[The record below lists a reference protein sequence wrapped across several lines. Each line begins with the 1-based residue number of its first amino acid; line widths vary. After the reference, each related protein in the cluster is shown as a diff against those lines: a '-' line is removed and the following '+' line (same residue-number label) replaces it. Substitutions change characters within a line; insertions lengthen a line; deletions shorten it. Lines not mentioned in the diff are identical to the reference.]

1 MTNNCDL
8 EKVRPPAILVTGVPR
23 SGTTWLARLL
33 ATAPGT
39 AMTGREPMNPGAR
52 QYSLGGTLEG
62 WSRLQQ
68 PSPRQKRA
76 LRSAYRGVNPFVYS
90 RYGRRQWA
98 APFSRTRLI
107 MKDPFAMLSISAI
120 RRVTRARA
128 ILIYRHPGAVL
139 ASYRRMG
146 WAPDLDQI
154 VPILRQHP
162 DQTGDLD
169 LAHIGLGRTSSEA
182 AEMGLFWAGLH
193 SLALG
198 DVATTDTIVLA
209 HDEIAAKGADAAH
222 RLFDELGLCWNASSA
237 REFSSDGRGQ
247 GGGPTPASQSSGHTL
262 HHFDRAPA
270 AVAHAWRE
278 QLTRDELVEIEE
290 VAGPTLARLDA
301 ARFRLHGEESP

>member
-1 MTNNCDL
+1 MGDD
-8 EKVRPPAILVTGVPR
+8 VRPPAILVTGVPR

-52 QYSLGGTLEG
+52 QYSLGGTLDG

-68 PSPRQKRA
+68 PSPKQQRA

-98 APFSRTRLI
+98 APFARTRVI
-107 MKDPFAMLSISAI
+107 MKDPFAMLSIAAI
-120 RRVTRARA
+120 RRVTGARA
-128 ILIYRHPGAVL
+128 VLIYRHPGAVL

-146 WAPDLDQI
+146 WTPDLDQI
-154 VPILRQHP
+154 APILRRNP
-162 DQTGDLD
+162 DQAVDLD
-169 LAHIGLGRTSSEA
+169 LARSEPGHPTSEA

-193 SLALG
+193 VLAL
-198 DVATTDTIVLA
+198 DDLATTDTIVLA
-209 HDEIAAKGADAAH
+209 HDEIATKGADAAH
-222 RLFDELGLCWNASSA
+222 RLFDELGLGWNASSA
-237 REFSSDGRGQ
+237 REFSGDDRGGAGAATSTPQPSD
-247 GGGPTPASQSSGHTL
+247 HTL

-278 QLTRDELVEIEE
+278 QLTRDEIEEIEE

-301 ARFRLHGEESP
+301 ARFRLHGDELP